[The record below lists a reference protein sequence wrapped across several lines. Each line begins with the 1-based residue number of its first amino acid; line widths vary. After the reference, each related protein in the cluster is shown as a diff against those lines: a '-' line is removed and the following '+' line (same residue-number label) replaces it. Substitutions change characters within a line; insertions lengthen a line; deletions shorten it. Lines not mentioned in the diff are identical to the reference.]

1 MRMAGGGRRL
11 GGGGLGQVSS
21 RCRGRGQPVV
31 RDVTGGGGRNREPP
45 AGRTC
50 ARCGRL
56 SNAVA
61 NRDCRQ
67 RRGRTP
73 ECGRSCGRTMPRAR
87 GRTWGGGEYGLFGG
101 VDVCRYRRRQFSPVR
116 WWWWWFG
123 GGRANQTERKGFR
136 CGQAFFFSSW
146 IPTGRL
152 LQRLGTPRP
161 GASLVWGSKRDILTC
176 LRTSTPYARGQVS
189 CPVALGQ

>member
-116 WWWWWFG
+116 WWWWWVVVVVVVVVWRG
-123 GGRANQTERKGFR
+123 KSQPDGTKGFSMWSSL
-136 CGQAFFFSSW
+136 FFF
-146 IPTGRL
+146 L
-152 LQRLGTPRP
+152 LDSYWPP
-161 GASLVWGSKRDILTC
+161 P
-176 LRTSTPYARGQVS
+176 STARHPKAR
-189 CPVALGQ
+189 C